1 MEERLLS
8 GLPRMDRLLACPPL
22 SCDALPYALRK
33 EGARLALAELREILR
48 HAPAASIPPLEE
60 IARRGL
66 ALAEERSRPR
76 LGRVVNAT
84 GVVLHT
90 NLGRAPLSPRAVE
103 AVVRTAEG
111 YSNLEYH
118 LEQGSRGSRTAHVEE
133 LLCTLTGAEGAFA
146 VNNNAAAVLL
156 MLTALTPGLGVAISR
171 GELVE
176 IGGSFR
182 VPDIMAQSGARLV
195 EVGTT
200 NKTRVEDYERVLSSG
215 QAQALLK
222 VHPSNFKIMGF
233 TQSVAPQEL
242 APLARRYG
250 VPLLG
255 DLGSGALGPGPWP
268 PDYPTISQWLPQ
280 VQVLSF
286 SGDKLLG
293 GPQCGILL
301 GTSEHLALLKA
312 HPLARAL
319 RLDKLSLAALEAT
332 LLDWRDGLLPPA
344 PAMLAAKQEELQ
356 QKAEQLA
363 AALSSFCPCAAVS
376 CAGQVGGG
384 ALPGEALPSWGV
396 ELCPPA
402 GPEGLEQALRQW
414 RPPII
419 TRIHNHRLLVDV
431 RTLLPGEEAI
441 IQAALAAWAGGER

>member
-1 MEERLLS
+1 MEEHVLAK
-8 GLPRMDRLLACPPL
+8 LPRMDRLLVCPPL
-22 SCDALPYALRK
+22 AHSPLPYALRK
-33 EGARLALAELREILR
+33 EGARLALAELRDRLR
-48 HAPAASIPPLEE
+48 HSPDTPVPALEE
-60 IARRGL
+60 VARRGL
-66 ALAEERSRPR
+66 ALAEERYVPQ

-103 AVVRTAEG
+103 AVRRTAEG
-111 YSNLEYH
+111 YSNLEYD
-118 LEQGSRGSRTAHVEE
+118 LEQGRRGSRTAHVEK
-133 LLCTLTGAEGAFA
+133 LLCTLTGAEGAFV

-182 VPDIMAQSGARLV
+182 VPDIMAQSGATLV

-200 NKTRVEDYERVLSSG
+200 NKTRVEDYERALSSG

-222 VHPSNFKIMGF
+222 VHPSNFKLVGF
-233 TQSVAPQEL
+233 TQSVAPEEL

-250 VPLLG
+250 VPLLC

-268 PDYPTISQWLPQ
+268 QNYPTVVRWLPHA
-280 VQVLSF
+280 QVLSF

-301 GTSEHLALLKA
+301 GEKVQISALKT

-332 LLDWRDGLLPPA
+332 LLDWRDGVLPPA
-344 PAMLAAKQEELQ
+344 IAMLAEEQEPLRLR
-356 QKAEQLA
+356 AEQLA
-363 AALSSFCPCAAVS
+363 GALSPFCPCIPIPCES
-376 CAGQVGGG
+376 QVGGG
-384 ALPGEALPSWGV
+384 ALPGEVLPSWGV
-396 ELCPPA
+396 ELHPPA
-402 GPEGLEQALRQW
+402 GPAELEQLFRNW
-414 RPPII
+414 PTPII
-419 TRIHNHRLLVDV
+419 VRVHNHAILLDV
-431 RTLLPGEEAI
+431 RSLLPEEETI
-441 IQAALAAWAGGER
+441 LQAALAAWAGGGV